1 MMATKL
7 TLRKV
12 GGSLATTI
20 PKELA
25 ERFALKEGDQLFAIE
40 TKDGVLLTP
49 YDPDFEEAM
58 EAFGIG
64 RRKYR
69 NALRKLAQ

>member
-1 MMATKL
+1 MATKL

-25 ERFALKEGDQLFAIE
+25 ERLALKEGDQLFAIE
-40 TKDGVLLTP
+40 TEDGVLLTP

-58 EAFGIG
+58 KAFTEI
-64 RRKYR
+64 RREYR
-69 NALRKLAQ
+69 NAFRELAK

>member
-1 MMATKL
+1 MVTKL

-25 ERFALKEGDQLFAIE
+25 ERLAVKEGDHLFAVE
-40 TKDGVLLTP
+40 TEGGVMLTP
-49 YDPDFEEAM
+49 YDPDFEDAM
-58 EAFGIG
+58 EAFEQI
-64 RRKYR
+64 RREYR
-69 NALRKLAQ
+69 NAFRELAK

>member
-40 TKDGVLLTP
+40 TKDGLLLTP
-49 YDPDFEEAM
+49 YEPHFEEAM
-58 EAFGIG
+58 EAFTEI
-64 RRKYR
+64 RREYR
-69 NALRKLAQ
+69 NAFRELAK